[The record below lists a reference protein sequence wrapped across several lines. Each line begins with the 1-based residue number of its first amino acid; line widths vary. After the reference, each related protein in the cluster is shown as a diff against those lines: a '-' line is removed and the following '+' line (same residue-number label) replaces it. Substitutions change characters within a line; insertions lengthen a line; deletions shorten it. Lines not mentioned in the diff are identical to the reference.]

1 MKRTYL
7 LFISVLCAFG
17 AFSQSVNQT
26 TLQYIEQYRAIA
38 LQQEQTHKIPAC
50 ITLAQGILESGSG
63 TSRLAVEANNHF
75 GIKCHSSWEGGTFYK
90 DDDRANE
97 CFRAYTSA
105 EESFEDHAQFLKKKR
120 YSDLFTLDI
129 TDYKGW
135 AKGLKAAGY
144 ATNPKYPELLINL
157 IELYGLHNLSKE
169 PSETMLANVEIPVQ
183 KEEITQTKNEQTQT
197 KKENTETKKEFS
209 KTKKEKNKTKRRIS
223 FAEYLTTK
231 SHSSEV
237 SVGEKKSEKRLTL
250 QEKLAKRRNIAKG
263 QK

>member
-1 MKRTYL
+1 M
-7 LFISVLCAFG
+7 F
-17 AFSQSVNQT
+17 
-26 TLQYIEQYRAIA
+26 
-38 LQQEQTHKIPAC
+38 
-50 ITLAQGILESGSG
+50 
-63 TSRLAVEANNHF
+63 
-75 GIKCHSSWEGGTFYK
+75 
-90 DDDRANE
+90 
-97 CFRAYTSA
+97 CFNFASA

-237 SVGEKKSEKRLTL
+237 SVGERKSEKRLTL